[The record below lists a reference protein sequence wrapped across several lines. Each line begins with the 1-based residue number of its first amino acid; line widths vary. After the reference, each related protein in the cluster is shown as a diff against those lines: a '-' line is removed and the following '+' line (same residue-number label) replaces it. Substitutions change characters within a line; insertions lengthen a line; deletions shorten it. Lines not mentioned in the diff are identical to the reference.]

1 MFKIDGN
8 PRKNYRVRLK
18 DKTIALPI
26 YAEAEL
32 PKDDEL
38 WQAYKAN
45 IAVQFQDATHWYR
58 QKHPASKKYLNRQ
71 DLWKISN
78 EAAENFLKLWTS

>member
-8 PRKNYRVRLK
+8 PRKNYRVRLT

-32 PKDDEL
+32 RNDEEL
-38 WQAYKAN
+38 WEAYKAN
-45 IAVQFQDATHWYR
+45 IACQFQDATYWYR
-58 QKHPASKKYLNRQ
+58 QKHPQSKKYLNREDIWQ
-71 DLWKISN
+71 ISN
-78 EAAENFLKLWTS
+78 DAAENFLKLWVS